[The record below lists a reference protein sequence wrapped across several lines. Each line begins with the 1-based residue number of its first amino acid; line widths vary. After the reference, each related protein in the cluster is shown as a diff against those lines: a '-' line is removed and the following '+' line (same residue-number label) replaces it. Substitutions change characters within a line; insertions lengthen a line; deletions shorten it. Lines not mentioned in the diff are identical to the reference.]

1 MAFENVSGSPDPQLD
16 RAARALAGGGCVVY
30 PTETF
35 YALGA
40 SVGSA
45 QALERVNAIKGR
57 PRSKPL
63 PVIIGA
69 MEQLGQIISKD
80 AQSWAGYGLAM
91 ELMQLFWPGSLSI
104 IVPARS
110 GLPSQLLDGRGFV
123 SVRLTPH
130 SAGARAVPAL
140 SGSPLAATSANVS
153 GDPAVSDI
161 GKLSPAVCLGAEY
174 VLAGDPQPAGGL
186 ASTVLRP
193 TGNKTAVLY
202 RVGAVGE
209 ETLASLGHHSGQRRV
224 KVFLP

>member
-1 MAFENVSGSPDPQLD
+1 MAFEKVSGFPDSQLD
-16 RAARALAGGGCVVY
+16 RAAKAVAGGGCIVY

-40 SVGSA
+40 RVGSA

-69 MEQLGQIISKD
+69 LEQLGQVLSEEAPD
-80 AQSWAGYGLAM
+80 WPGYGLAM
-91 ELMQLFWPGSLSI
+91 ELMQRFWPGSLSI
-104 IVPARS
+104 IVPARTD
-110 GLPSQLLDGRGFV
+110 LPSQLLDGRGFV

-130 SAGARAVPAL
+130 PQARELCLLA
-140 SGSPLAATSANVS
+140 GSPLAATSANVS
-153 GDPAVSDI
+153 GDPAVSDV

-174 VLAGDPQPAGGL
+174 VLAGNPQPAGGL

-193 TGNKTAVLY
+193 TGGRTAVLY

-209 ETLASLGHHSGQRRV
+209 GALESLGIVLASEG
-224 KVFLP
+224 